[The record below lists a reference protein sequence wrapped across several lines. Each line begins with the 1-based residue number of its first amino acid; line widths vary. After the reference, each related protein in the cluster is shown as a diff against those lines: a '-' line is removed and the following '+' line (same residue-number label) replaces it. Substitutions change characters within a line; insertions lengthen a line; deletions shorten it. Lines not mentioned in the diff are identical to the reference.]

1 MSKGKLFFKSQDNS
15 PENWIS
21 IADLMAGLMMVF
33 MLIAI
38 GHVLIGDPPPPPPPP
53 NPCPIECTDT
63 DPITAALCEIK
74 NKKYGMP

>member
-33 MLIAI
+33 MLIA
-38 GHVLIGDPPPPPPPP
+38 
-53 NPCPIECTDT
+53 NWTCAYRRSTT
-63 DPITAALCEIK
+63 STAPAQPMS
-74 NKKYGMP
+74 NRVY